1 MNAPNVFS
9 YRQFKVVF
17 ISAALFSLAY
27 LVINIFVIGGDRFVF
42 NLNNN
47 LTLPLPLINLFL
59 VLLLWK
65 SMNTNSR
72 SRFMWWCMS
81 IGWLFWTCAEV
92 LWTVLTIV
100 GWEIP
105 YPSIADY
112 FWCAG
117 YIPMALGLLARVRMM
132 PKKLTAS
139 EWRVVI
145 FVSILVILLSWQF
158 VIQPTVEAFDP
169 QRAVESFLNIYYP
182 MADLVI
188 LVLVLNLFFS
198 FNKGEYGFAWKLILL
213 GFILH
218 SISDLLFSYLTWV
231 ELYYPNLQPT
241 FLSTVVVDYPYNI
254 SYLIWLTGLFALYLT
269 LREYHTVEINANLE
283 LATNAHVLLFTNRSE
298 QVIQVSNTYAKLF
311 PYTDPQG
318 KDLGTVLGIPD
329 RQIQA
334 IHAAVS
340 TQKKITDQP
349 VQIRSVD
356 GMLHQAWLS
365 GVASYGQVNGYQG
378 TTFVLRFLME
388 DEDFDAVNSAYDR
401 SLVPS
406 ILSATSSSE
415 QQQISNLL
423 VEYYLALIKALFN
436 LTYREGGAILSQNF
450 LDHLSDMITANQW
463 ELKVDAVNIIE
474 NTGASIETLKKA
486 LPELLA
492 AAKKFCAR
500 LTDDQTVDS
509 HLQMILSQF
518 GETVRRNVLHL
529 EKTGALA

>member
-1 MNAPNVFS
+1 M
-9 YRQFKVVF
+9 
-17 ISAALFSLAY
+17 
-27 LVINIFVIGGDRFVF
+27 
-42 NLNNN
+42 
-47 LTLPLPLINLFL
+47 
-59 VLLLWK
+59 
-65 SMNTNSR
+65 
-72 SRFMWWCMS
+72 
-81 IGWLFWTCAEV
+81 
-92 LWTVLTIV
+92 
-100 GWEIP
+100 
-105 YPSIADY
+105 
-112 FWCAG
+112 
-117 YIPMALGLLARVRMM
+117 
-132 PKKLTAS
+132 
-139 EWRVVI
+139 
-145 FVSILVILLSWQF
+145 
-158 VIQPTVEAFDP
+158 
-169 QRAVESFLNIYYP
+169 
-182 MADLVI
+182 
-188 LVLVLNLFFS
+188 
-198 FNKGEYGFAWKLILL
+198 
-213 GFILH
+213 
-218 SISDLLFSYLTWV
+218 
-231 ELYYPNLQPT
+231 
-241 FLSTVVVDYPYNI
+241 
-254 SYLIWLTGLFALYLT
+254 
-269 LREYHTVEINANLE
+269 
-283 LATNAHVLLFTNRSE
+283 ATNAHVLLFTNRSE

-518 GETVRRNVLHL
+518 GDTVRRNVLHL